1 MLLQACGVVIRAIH
15 RHVVSS
21 YVPVIDNFDTEDGG
35 TESSSVPGSGGCSY
49 RYAVS
54 SYVPSIDNYDIE
66 EVSHH
71 LFQVLSDA
79 VTGMWCRHT
88 CHPSTTMIPRK

>member
-21 YVPVIDNFDTEDGG
+21 YVPVIDNYDT
-35 TESSSVPGSGGCSY
+35 
-49 RYAVS
+49 
-54 SYVPSIDNYDIE
+54 E

-71 LFQVLSDA
+71 LFQILSR
-79 VTGMWCRHT
+79 MQLQT
-88 CHPSTTMIPRK
+88 CGVVICASHRQL